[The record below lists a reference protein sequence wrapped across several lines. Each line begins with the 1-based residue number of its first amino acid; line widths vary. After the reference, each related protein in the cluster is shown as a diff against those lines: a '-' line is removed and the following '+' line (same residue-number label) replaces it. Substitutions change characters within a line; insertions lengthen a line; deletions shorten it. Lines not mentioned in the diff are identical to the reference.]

1 MGSLLFNLKYVAKH
15 PEFVLQY
22 LARVNSLSSLT
33 DEKRLCVKNYL
44 KEYTKINADIEL
56 KLKKLPYLGYMD
68 KRKNEVL
75 YALVRISKPE
85 IVVETGVGA
94 GVSSTIILRAMELN
108 GVGCLYSID
117 AGLRYF
123 DGIILPPNKP
133 IGFIIPQNL
142 KGRWKLI
149 VGHSKNVLEPLLKE
163 LNQIDLFFHDPEH
176 SYENMMY
183 EYETA
188 WKYLEKGGYLVS
200 DNIEWNNAFDDF
212 VKNKRVLIRKFYSLG
227 VIKKLGD

>member
-1 MGSLLFNLKYVAKH
+1 MG
-15 PEFVLQY
+15 
-22 LARVNSLSSLT
+22 
-33 DEKRLCVKNYL
+33 EKRLCVKNYL

-56 KLKKLPYLGYMD
+56 KLKKLPYLGYMN

-108 GVGCLYSID
+108 GVGRLYSID
-117 AGLRYF
+117 AGLRCF

-149 VGHSKNVLEPLLKE
+149 VGYSKDVLEPLLKE
-163 LNQIDLFFHDPEH
+163 LNQIDLFFHDSEH

-188 WKYLEKGGYLVS
+188 WKYLKKGGYLVS
-200 DNIEWNNAFDDF
+200 DNIEWNNAFGEF
-212 VKNKRVLIRKFYSLG
+212 IKAKSGKVIGKRFYSLG
-227 VIKKLGD
+227 IMRKLKD